1 MNGVSLAFVLQN
13 SSISNSG
20 VLIEGCRHPFVCLRE
35 CIDMSLK
42 SVLLLLLSA
51 STAAMSTA
59 IMRFALRDSYQF
71 KGSVLQFCQ
80 DSLRLL
86 ERPAFL
92 IGMLMFIAANLLWL
106 LVLGSQK
113 LSVAYPVQIGLVVV
127 FNALISSL
135 CFSEKLAMQG
145 YVGLVLIVVGVAL
158 IVR

>member
-1 MNGVSLAFVLQN
+1 
-13 SSISNSG
+13 
-20 VLIEGCRHPFVCLRE
+20 
-35 CIDMSLK
+35 MSLK
-42 SVLLLLLSA
+42 SILLLLLSA

-59 IMRFALRDSYQF
+59 ILRFALRDSYRF

-92 IGMLMFIAANLLWL
+92 MGLLMFMVANVLWL

-135 CFSEKLAMQG
+135 FFSEKLAVQG
-145 YVGLVLIVVGVAL
+145 YVGLALIVVGVAL
-158 IVR
+158 IVK